1 MKQKIT
7 RAAPAGKRWACAL
20 LCLVL
25 GLLFPAGAL
34 ALEESARFYANDA
47 AGVLSDDTEIYI
59 CDENYRLYDQ
69 CSGAEVVVVAVD
81 FFDGKNAE
89 EYAYELF
96 NDWALGDAGEDN
108 GVLILL
114 SPGEEKYWIMAGD
127 GLTGQLSPGTLE
139 SICAQY
145 MESDFDGGD
154 YDEAALNTFKAV
166 VAAVDEKY
174 GVSESDIR
182 AYYSGSTADTYTPQS
197 GKSSGGSGI
206 FALVSLLIVLVIII
220 AIFTAFRSI
229 GRRRVYGAPVIRPRR
244 TFWGFGPTVR
254 PRRPMPPPPPPR
266 TSAQPRTPTQP
277 RTGGLFGGSSAGRR
291 GTGGGSSRG
300 GGFGGSIGRSS
311 GSSFGGRSSGGSFG
325 SRSSGGRMG
334 GGGGSRGGGAGRR

>member
-20 LCLVL
+20 LCLAFC
-25 GLLFPAGAL
+25 LLFPAGAL

-182 AYYSGSTADTYTPQS
+182 AYYSGGTADAYTTQP

-266 TSAQPRTPTQP
+266 TSAQPRT
-277 RTGGLFGGSSAGRR
+277 GGLFGGSSAGRR

-300 GGFGGSIGRSS
+300 GGFGGSIGRAS